1 LEPPSRSN
9 PRSSFPQVQIPNGRS
24 KSSCSGKFHP
34 RKLHSALS
42 FWFLPQISPPP
53 FSQQELSTEL
63 LIRIEANSTS
73 YFLGPVGISDP
84 REFIAAESQ
93 RIPFKAALSKPSLWQ
108 DAFKNWPL
116 PPIAGWRNWYKRVLA
131 DNSAKIQ
138 TWDSLRIAQCLE
150 LSLDETPKN
159 EDLLIA
165 ACHFWSNGV
174 NAFLFGHGPM
184 SPTLADVYMITGLD
198 VSGSVYPWDFKGSTR
213 QTGVKPGSGYKFY
226 IQNHM
231 KDGPLGEVEYRAFLN
246 MWLCRF
252 IFCGKANEPTL
263 NHIVMTTQLAG
274 GKRIPLGKY
283 LLGSVYHM
291 LHQTISQMHT
301 GQKISCVNGLWWF
314 VQMWLQLHMHQI
326 FNIDLNNRLFPS
338 SSYNEGEVQVTR
350 GCQTYGEAASQPV
363 ITPNALSQSI
373 K

>member
-1 LEPPSRSN
+1 
-9 PRSSFPQVQIPNGRS
+9 
-24 KSSCSGKFHP
+24 
-34 RKLHSALS
+34 
-42 FWFLPQISPPP
+42 
-53 FSQQELSTEL
+53 
-63 LIRIEANSTS
+63 
-73 YFLGPVGISDP
+73 VGVSDP
-84 REFIAAESQ
+84 REFIAAESP
-93 RIPFKAALSKPSLWQ
+93 RIPFKAALTKPPLWQ

-116 PPIAGWRNWYKRVLA
+116 PPIAGWRNWNKRVLV
-131 DNSAKIQ
+131 DNSIRTQ
-138 TWDSLRIAQCLE
+138 NWDTLRIAQCLE

-198 VSGSVYPWDFKGSTR
+198 ISGSVHPWDFRGSTR
-213 QTGVKPGSGYKFY
+213 QTGVKPGSGYKYY

-252 IFCGKANEPTL
+252 IFCGKAKEPTL
-263 NHIVMTTQLAG
+263 NHIVMATQLAS

-291 LHQTISQMHT
+291 LHQTITQMHT
-301 GQKISCVNGLWWF
+301 SQKISCVNGPWWF
-314 VQMWLQLHMHQI
+314 VQMWLQLHMHK
-326 FNIDLNNRLFPS
+326 S
-338 SSYNEGEVQVTR
+338 
-350 GCQTYGEAASQPV
+350 
-363 ITPNALSQSI
+363 
-373 K
+373 